1 MSWTTSLTST
11 ACLRRRP
18 RSLRRRCGRR
28 TRTGERGRVR
38 EYDCVRKYYHTVPK
52 PVVTFTMLL
61 LVALRWSPSWGLGT
75 VKIMLDVKFSSN
87 TSFFT
92 SPFPQ
97 QDKWS
102 TFKNMLVLYHEDA
115 QLYWQILSTAPTH
128 QFQSGFLVL
137 SFPLKTRYFKISNP
151 VQASLCGRN

>member
-1 MSWTTSLTST
+1 
-11 ACLRRRP
+11 
-18 RSLRRRCGRR
+18 
-28 TRTGERGRVR
+28 
-38 EYDCVRKYYHTVPK
+38 
-52 PVVTFTMLL
+52 MLL
-61 LVALRWSPSWGLGT
+61 LIAFRWSPRWGLGT

-128 QFQSGFLVL
+128 QFQGGLLVL
-137 SFPLKTRYFKISNP
+137 SFPAKKTRYFTISNP
-151 VQASLCGRN
+151 VQASPVVGMEWDVPLMLKTKFAGFQISIFKFGSVEWRQIQFQIGLLMVYLFLPT